1 MGIRR
6 WLTARIIDYLT
17 EPLPYYERRGRN
29 DLAALK
35 AHVRKGD
42 VILVEG
48 DQRVSAIIRYL
59 TQSSWSHSVIY
70 VGDEFLARGGG
81 LADDVRARFGNEASR
96 LVVEA
101 LPEGVVVSPL
111 AKYVDY
117 NIRICRPHGLRAD
130 HLKRIMDE
138 SVDAVGWRYD
148 LRNVMDLARY
158 LIPVQL
164 VPNRLRTA
172 ALHFGSSEPTE
183 VICSSLI
190 ARMFQQVRFP
200 VLPSVTYPTDAAPP
214 APASKLERGLVNRI
228 LGHPSSH
235 YTGIFRMRHPTLV
248 TPRDFDLSPYFD
260 IVKFNELAEGN
271 FDYTRMQWAS
281 TPSESP
287 AEALAE
293 RAEEADREAG

>member
-6 WLTARIIDYLT
+6 WITGRIVDYLT
-17 EPLPYYERRGRN
+17 EPLPFYERRGRN
-29 DLAALK
+29 DISALK

-59 TQSSWSHSVIY
+59 TQSSWSHSMIY

-81 LADDVRARFGNEASR
+81 LSDDVRARFGSEASR

-111 AKYVDY
+111 AKYLDY

-158 LIPVQL
+158 LIPVAL
-164 VPNRLRTA
+164 VPNRLRAA
-172 ALHFGSSEPTE
+172 ALHFGSGEPTE

-200 VLPSVTYPTDAAPP
+200 VLPSVSYPAADTPP
-214 APASKLERGLVNRI
+214 MPVRTLERGLMNRI
-228 LGHPSSH
+228 LGHPSRH
-235 YTGIFRMRHPTLV
+235 FTGIFRMRHPTLV

-260 IVKFNELAEGN
+260 IVKFNELAEGH
-271 FDYTRMQWAS
+271 FDYTRIQWAD
-281 TPSESP
+281 TPGKP
-287 AEALAE
+287 PGEALTG
-293 RAEEADREAG
+293 RAEDAGREVG